1 MIRKIILE
9 NIQKY
14 PYSEIT
20 DIVKLV
26 FQNEFG
32 GGHLISD
39 EKVSLERLR
48 KEIGNTEFNKGIP
61 FSEDIGNGISR
72 LNLANLRPNITAE
85 AINLCFIASAKEI
98 VGTKDSF
105 ENKISEIYKLCR
117 ENLLPFG
124 VKELDQYMEKYR
136 NAGYPPVSHSEKY
149 RSSYKPAYRILK
161 NEYIDLLEAV
171 TLIEKVARREKVLV
185 AIDGRCASG
194 KTTLAEKL
202 KRIFNCAIIHM
213 DDFFLPF
220 EKRTHERL
228 AEPGGNIDY
237 ERFEKE
243 ILNSF
248 HKSAVF
254 SYGVFNC
261 NSGKIES
268 ERVIKPS
275 NIIITEGSYSL
286 HPKFS
291 DSYNV
296 KIFVSTDS
304 DTQIERIKARNG
316 EKMLKMFKD
325 KWIPMEENYINTF
338 HIDQIADIILIT

>member
-1 MIRKIILE
+1 
-9 NIQKY
+9 
-14 PYSEIT
+14 
-20 DIVKLV
+20 
-26 FQNEFG
+26 
-32 GGHLISD
+32 
-39 EKVSLERLR
+39 
-48 KEIGNTEFNKGIP
+48 
-61 FSEDIGNGISR
+61 
-72 LNLANLRPNITAE
+72 
-85 AINLCFIASAKEI
+85 
-98 VGTKDSF
+98 
-105 ENKISEIYKLCR
+105 
-117 ENLLPFG
+117 
-124 VKELDQYMEKYR
+124 
-136 NAGYPPVSHSEKY
+136 
-149 RSSYKPAYRILK
+149 
-161 NEYIDLLEAV
+161 
-171 TLIEKVARREKVLV
+171 
-185 AIDGRCASG
+185 
-194 KTTLAEKL
+194 
-202 KRIFNCAIIHM
+202 M

-220 EKRTHERL
+220 EKRTPERL

-243 ILNSF
+243 VLNSF
-248 HKSAVF
+248 HNSAVF

-325 KWIPMEENYINTF
+325 KWIPMEENYFNTF